1 MNQVDQ
7 SGKGPVRKLGRGLS
21 ALLGNPVQIQVPQA
35 HTPRAAQTNALRV
48 DDPLVG
54 TPRPTGG
61 AEINTVA
68 PPALIVD
75 MEAERFA
82 SPSPTIA
89 KHSGLRDLPIEQII
103 PNRRQPRTDF
113 DESSLQALAVS
124 IKQAGLMQ
132 PIMVRPTQ
140 SGFELV
146 AGERRWRAAKLLGLP
161 TIPAVVRDLTDQ
173 SAAELALIENIQ
185 REDLNPMERALALRR
200 LAMDFGMTHQQIAER
215 VGLDRASVSNLLR
228 LSELDHATADLVRSG
243 RLTQGHA
250 KALLAIGELGE
261 RAELA
266 AKSVAQDWSVRELE
280 RQVQHAQARV
290 MHVHVCRCFR
300 SRRQLEHDLDPID
313 HMALDGLR
321 DQRRRRD
328 EPVATTADRLA
339 QAAIHMGHRSG
350 LQGPA
355 ELEHRP
361 AAHCNAGQDRLGE
374 RLFREAEGRDDLH
387 APLHVLLAD
396 HAAHAAIVVPVA
408 VGVDDRRDGPV
419 AAVAPIQCDRSPCML
434 RELQW
439 IDHDEAGVTFDER
452 DIGQ

>member
-35 HTPRAAQTNALRV
+35 HAPRAAQTNALRV
-48 DDPLVG
+48 DDPVVG

-61 AEINTVA
+61 AEITTVA

-161 TIPAVVRDLTDQ
+161 TIPALVRDLTDQ

-280 RQVQHAQARV
+280 RQVQHAQRPKGIQADSVQVSSESELTARDANV
-290 MHVHVCRCFR
+290 ADLE
-300 SRRQLEHDLDPID
+300 RQLTEHLGTRVALQLGRKKGSGRLVLEFYNLDQF
-313 HMALDGLR
+313 DGLM
-321 DQRRRRD
+321 QK
-328 EPVATTADRLA
+328 
-339 QAAIHMGHRSG
+339 MGFG
-350 LQGPA
+350 
-355 ELEHRP
+355 
-361 AAHCNAGQDRLGE
+361 
-374 RLFREAEGRDDLH
+374 GR
-387 APLHVLLAD
+387 V
-396 HAAHAAIVVPVA
+396 
-408 VGVDDRRDGPV
+408 
-419 AAVAPIQCDRSPCML
+419 
-434 RELQW
+434 
-439 IDHDEAGVTFDER
+439 
-452 DIGQ
+452 